1 MFIFLFNFIYKF
13 IKNQGIKIKEENVYF
28 LFNLFKKFLKIKQE
42 NVYFLFNFI
51 YKFLKIKLT

>member
-28 LFNLFKKFLKIKQE
+28 LFN
-42 NVYFLFNFI
+42 FI
-51 YKFLKIKLT
+51 